1 MKRVKDLS
9 RLPKEL
15 FEETGLDLKE
25 VEGIPLLKRKKKG
38 RDPRGEVE
46 SFPFLFYGEG
56 FDKVDVRGMDDALEA
71 EWVPLR
77 KLKRWRLITGLSFA
91 KPLALLG

>member
-1 MKRVKDLS
+1 
-9 RLPKEL
+9 
-15 FEETGLDLKE
+15 
-25 VEGIPLLKRKKKG
+25 
-38 RDPRGEVE
+38 
-46 SFPFLFYGEG
+46 
-56 FDKVDVRGMDDALEA
+56 MDDALEA